1 MNQLTGQ
8 TPTLLDQ
15 AACWAAVEERDR
27 LFEGLFVYAVRSTG
41 IYCKPTCPSR
51 RPRRDQVT
59 FYTTCAEAEAAGY
72 RACKRCHPQATLG
85 APAGAS
91 LSPLSQTDVIEKAM
105 QVIDANVDEPL
116 PLEALS
122 QELHISPSHLH
133 RLFKSATGLTP
144 RQYAA
149 GQRLE
154 KFKAQVRG
162 GQAVT
167 EALYEAGYSS
177 SSRLYEGASARLG
190 MTPASYRRGGQ
201 GMDIRYTIV
210 DTYLGRML
218 VAATAQGICSV
229 CFGEEDARLET
240 ILGDEYPAASLSRD
254 DASFKTWVD
263 ALLRHLEGAQPR
275 LALPLDLQATAFQLR
290 VWEELRKIPY
300 GETRSYAEV
309 ARAMGEPKA
318 VRAVANACASNPAA
332 IVTPC
337 HRVVRSD
344 GQPGG
349 YRWGAP
355 RKQALLARERS
366 ERDPGRAPGSK
377 EQA

>member
-1 MNQLTGQ
+1 MNHL
-8 TPTLLDQ
+8 
-15 AACWAAVEERDR
+15 E
-27 LFEGLFVYAVRSTG
+27 
-41 IYCKPTCPSR
+41 
-51 RPRRDQVT
+51 
-59 FYTTCAEAEAAGY
+59 
-72 RACKRCHPQATLG
+72 
-85 APAGAS
+85 
-91 LSPLSQTDVIEKAM
+91 VIEKAM
-105 QVIDANVDEPL
+105 QVIDANIEVAL

-167 EALYEAGYSS
+167 QAMYAAGYSS
-177 SSRLYEGASARLG
+177 SSRLYEGAASRLG

-201 GMDIRYTIV
+201 GMDIRFTIV

-218 VAATAQGICSV
+218 VAATAQGICAVS
-229 CFGEEDARLET
+229 FGEEDNDLEGF
-240 ILGDEYPAASLSRD
+240 LRAEYPAASLSRD
-254 DASFKTWVD
+254 DVSFKSWVD
-263 ALLRHLEGAQPR
+263 ALLEHLNGVQPR

-309 ARAMGEPKA
+309 AKAIGEPRA
-318 VRAVANACASNPAA
+318 ARAVANACASNPAA

-337 HRVVRSD
+337 HRVVRSN

-349 YRWGAP
+349 YHWGAS
-355 RKQALLARERS
+355 RKQALLAHERGERS
-366 ERDPGRAPGSK
+366 ERSRK
-377 EQA
+377 E

>member
-1 MNQLTGQ
+1 MNHL
-8 TPTLLDQ
+8 
-15 AACWAAVEERDR
+15 E
-27 LFEGLFVYAVRSTG
+27 
-41 IYCKPTCPSR
+41 
-51 RPRRDQVT
+51 
-59 FYTTCAEAEAAGY
+59 
-72 RACKRCHPQATLG
+72 
-85 APAGAS
+85 
-91 LSPLSQTDVIEKAM
+91 VIEKAM
-105 QVIDANVDEPL
+105 QVIDANIEAAL

-167 EALYEAGYSS
+167 QAMYEAGYSS
-177 SSRLYEGASARLG
+177 SSRLYEGAAGRLG

-218 VAATAQGICSV
+218 VAATAQGICAVS
-229 CFGEEDARLET
+229 FGDEDHNLEAF
-240 ILGDEYPAASLSRD
+240 LRAEYPAARLSRD
-254 DASFKTWVD
+254 NAAFKSWVD
-263 ALLRHLEGAQPR
+263 ALLEHLNGAQPR

-309 ARAMGEPKA
+309 AKAIGEPKA
-318 VRAVANACASNPAA
+318 AHAVANACASNPAA

-349 YRWGAP
+349 YRWGTP

-366 ERDPGRAPGSK
+366 ERSRK
-377 EQA
+377 E

>member
-1 MNQLTGQ
+1 MNHL
-8 TPTLLDQ
+8 
-15 AACWAAVEERDR
+15 E
-27 LFEGLFVYAVRSTG
+27 
-41 IYCKPTCPSR
+41 
-51 RPRRDQVT
+51 
-59 FYTTCAEAEAAGY
+59 
-72 RACKRCHPQATLG
+72 
-85 APAGAS
+85 
-91 LSPLSQTDVIEKAM
+91 VIEKAM
-105 QVIDANVDEPL
+105 QVIDANVDSTL
-116 PLEALS
+116 PLDALS

-167 EALYEAGYSS
+167 QAMYEAGYSS
-177 SSRLYEGASARLG
+177 SSRLYEGASTRLG
-190 MTPASYRRGGQ
+190 MTPAAYRRGGQ

-210 DTYLGRML
+210 DTYLGHML
-218 VAATAQGICSV
+218 VAATAQGICAVS
-229 CFGEEDARLET
+229 FGNEDNKLEAF
-240 ILGDEYPAASLSRD
+240 LRAEYPAASLSRD
-254 DASFKTWVD
+254 DTSFKLWVD
-263 ALLRHLEGAQPR
+263 ALLKYLEGDQPR

-309 ARAMGEPKA
+309 ARALGEPKA
-318 VRAVANACASNPAA
+318 ARAVANACASNPAA

-344 GQPGG
+344 GKSGG
-349 YRWGAP
+349 YRWGEQ
-355 RKQALLARERS
+355 RKQALLEHERTARESSRKES
-366 ERDPGRAPGSK
+366 E
-377 EQA
+377 

>member
-1 MNQLTGQ
+1 MDHL
-8 TPTLLDQ
+8 
-15 AACWAAVEERDR
+15 E
-27 LFEGLFVYAVRSTG
+27 
-41 IYCKPTCPSR
+41 
-51 RPRRDQVT
+51 
-59 FYTTCAEAEAAGY
+59 
-72 RACKRCHPQATLG
+72 
-85 APAGAS
+85 
-91 LSPLSQTDVIEKAM
+91 VIEKAM
-105 QVIDANVDEPL
+105 QVIDANVDATL
-116 PLEALS
+116 PLDALS

-162 GQAVT
+162 GQPVT
-167 EALYEAGYSS
+167 QAMYEAGYSS
-177 SSRLYEGASARLG
+177 SSRLYEGASERMG
-190 MTPASYRRGGQ
+190 MTPAAYRRGGQ
-201 GMDIRYTIV
+201 GMDVHYTIV

-218 VAATAQGICSV
+218 VAATTQGICAVS
-229 CFGEEDARLET
+229 FGDEDGNLET
-240 ILGDEYPAASLSRD
+240 FLRSEYPAASLSRD
-254 DASFKTWVD
+254 DTSFKVWVD
-263 ALLRHLEGAQPR
+263 ELLKNLEGAQPR
-275 LALPLDLQATAFQLR
+275 LVLPLDLQATAFQLR

-300 GETRSYAEV
+300 GETRSYSEV

-318 VRAVANACASNPAA
+318 ARAVANACANNPAA

-349 YRWGAP
+349 YRWGMP

-366 ERDPGRAPGSK
+366 KSSERTPGSK

>member
-1 MNQLTGQ
+1 MNQL
-8 TPTLLDQ
+8 
-15 AACWAAVEERDR
+15 E
-27 LFEGLFVYAVRSTG
+27 
-41 IYCKPTCPSR
+41 
-51 RPRRDQVT
+51 
-59 FYTTCAEAEAAGY
+59 
-72 RACKRCHPQATLG
+72 
-85 APAGAS
+85 
-91 LSPLSQTDVIEKAM
+91 VIQKAM
-105 QVIDANVDEPL
+105 QVIDANVDAAL
-116 PLEALS
+116 PLDALS

-167 EALYEAGYSS
+167 QAMYEAGYSS
-177 SSRLYEGASARLG
+177 SSRLYEGATGRLG

-218 VAATAQGICSV
+218 VAATAQGICAVS
-229 CFGEEDARLET
+229 FGEEDNMLESF
-240 ILGDEYPAASLSRD
+240 LRAEYPSASLSRD
-254 DASFKTWVD
+254 DASFKSWVD
-263 ALLRHLEGAQPR
+263 ALLEHLNGVQPR

-300 GETRSYAEV
+300 GETRSYADV
-309 ARAMGEPKA
+309 AKAIGEPKA
-318 VRAVANACASNPAA
+318 ARAVANACASNPAA

-349 YRWGAP
+349 YRWGTP
-355 RKQALLARERS
+355 RKQALLAHERS
-366 ERDPGRAPGSK
+366 ERNQK
-377 EQA
+377 E